1 VARYPKPH
9 SEAKR
14 FAVVG
19 CTRDSRK
26 PAHSLCRVVD
36 HARWGFFR
44 KEMLSLVEVV
54 LWVAKAMGLLEGLL
68 VVVAAAPNPPVC
80 DVKGPH
86 SQPKS

>member
-1 VARYPKPH
+1 MHARGWIACEFHVTIELIY
-9 SEAKR
+9 
-14 FAVVG
+14 
-19 CTRDSRK
+19 
-26 PAHSLCRVVD
+26 SLRRVVD

-54 LWVAKAMGLLEGLL
+54 LWVAKAMGLLEGFML
-68 VVVAAAPNPPVC
+68 VVAAAPRAPAS

>member
-1 VARYPKPH
+1 MARYPKPH
-9 SEAKR
+9 SAAKR

-26 PAHSLCRVVD
+26 PAHSLSRVVD
-36 HARWGFFR
+36 HARWGIFR

-54 LWVAKAMGLLEGLL
+54 LWAAEAMGLLEGFIL
-68 VVVAAAPNPPVC
+68 VVAAAPNLPAS
-80 DVKGPH
+80 DVKGPY